1 MSKELIKPH
10 YFLRPQQAMRRLLE
24 TARRRRRKVREIR
37 LPWGLPIQI
46 NTEEDIG
53 KAILRLGIYDL
64 AVSEA
69 LWRLVDPGDLVL
81 DVGANIG
88 YMTGIMALRSG
99 PAGKVLAFEP
109 HPGLYEELL
118 HNAALY
124 APRGR
129 LAPIEVLPLALS
141 DAAGEAYLE
150 AGEEFGR
157 NRGVAR
163 LTSRDGAALRVQ
175 ATTADQ
181 VLAGAAPG
189 LMKIDV
195 EGHERRVLAG
205 ARDALAG
212 GRIRT
217 IIYEA
222 YGDEARSI
230 EDDLQ
235 AFGYTV
241 FGLGRDF
248 FGLRLEPSGRPPQL
262 PPYDAPSYLATRD
275 PADAVRRC
283 AARGWRVLHPRAGG
297 RSS

>member
-1 MSKELIKPH
+1 M
-10 YFLRPQQAMRRLLE
+10 E
-24 TARRRRRKVREIR
+24 TTRRRHPKMREIS
-37 LPWGLPIQI
+37 LPWGLPLRID
-46 NTEEDIG
+46 TEEDIG
-53 KAILRLGIYDL
+53 KAVLRLGIYDL

-99 PAGKVLAFEP
+99 HAGRVLAFEP

-118 HNAALY
+118 HNAALS
-124 APRGR
+124 ARR
-129 LAPIEVLPLALS
+129 RQLAPIEVLPLALS
-141 DAAGEAYLE
+141 DEAGEAYLE

-163 LTSRDGAALRVQ
+163 LTGRDGAALRVRA
-175 ATTADQ
+175 ATLDQ
-181 VLAGAAPG
+181 VLAGAAAG
-189 LMKIDV
+189 LVKIDV
-195 EGHERRVLAG
+195 EGHERQVLAG

-217 IIYEA
+217 VVYEA
-222 YGDEARSI
+222 YAEEARTI
-230 EDDLQ
+230 EADLKG
-235 AFGYTV
+235 FGYTV
-241 FGLGRDF
+241 LGLGRDF
-248 FGLRLEPSGRPPQL
+248 FGLRLGPAGRPPDL

-275 PADAVRRC
+275 PADAARRC
-283 AARGWRVLHPRAGG
+283 AARGWHVLHPRAGG

>member
-1 MSKELIKPH
+1 MVAELLKPH
-10 YFLRPQQAMRRLLE
+10 YVLRPRQALRRLLQ
-24 TARRRRRKVREIR
+24 TVRRRRPQLLQVR
-37 LPWGLPIQI
+37 LPWGLPLRVDAR
-46 NTEEDIG
+46 EDIG
-53 KAILRLGIYDL
+53 RAIWRLGVYDL

-69 LWRLVDPGDLVL
+69 LWRLVDPGDLAL

-99 PAGKVLAFEP
+99 AAGKVLAFEP
-109 HPGLYEELL
+109 HPGLYEDLL
-118 HNAALY
+118 HNIALFRR
-124 APRGR
+124 RGG
-129 LAPIEVLPLALS
+129 LAPIEALPLALS

-163 LTSRDGAALRVQ
+163 LTGRDGAALRVQ
-175 ATTADQ
+175 AATVDQ
-181 VLAGAAPG
+181 ILAGAAAG
-189 LMKIDV
+189 LVKIDV

-205 ARDALAG
+205 ARDTLAG
-212 GRIRT
+212 DRIRT
-217 IIYEA
+217 IVYEA
-222 YGDEARSI
+222 YAAEAPLI
-230 EDDLQ
+230 EDDLR

-248 FGLRLEPSGRPPQL
+248 FGLRLGQAGRPPEL